1 MACASGTTPAD
12 GICGRRYAVLGDQPL
27 ANLDMPSARA
37 FAVHDLEGAEPDL
50 MALLCDPWVPVR
62 LDVVPQL
69 LSQAIPNV
77 VNLLFAGRVHVA
89 GRGGWAMAL
98 IYRRPLGPRLAP
110 PVFREGGVRSDA
122 TRAPMDEAEAIE
134 KVLVPIAQALD
145 DVHGLGI
152 THGAV
157 RPDNIFYAN
166 PECTKVVLGDCLTA
180 PQGHYQPLSVE
191 TIERGLADPAG
202 RGPASEGDDFYA
214 LGVTLAALITGQ
226 DPGAQFDR
234 AALLEARI
242 ISGSHRA
249 LLGKAK
255 LSMGVS
261 PVLQSLL
268 SDDVESRWNGRAV
281 ISWSKGTT
289 QRPARAKGPRS
300 DRPPFEFMG
309 KAYRELRS
317 LAVALSATPAHAAEQ
332 IRDGRLG
339 DWLRKKA
346 IDPNRAE
353 AIEALSSSGE
363 EALNDEELVAQTVM
377 VLDPAGPIRYRVLAL
392 MPDGL
397 GPALADAMAAE
408 DSDRVNDIA
417 DLIRRKLPLVYMELG
432 AWRDVDH
439 YQDRIEFDAVHANL
453 TKDGL
458 GFGVERVLY
467 DLNPL
472 LPCRSATIGGAYAF
486 DLREVLGAL
495 DGLAERG
502 ELNDDSIDKHIA
514 AFIANR
520 LKLKSSDEL
529 SELSDAS
536 MPPERRRY
544 AFLRFIGEVHQRCN
558 RPPMPNL
565 AKWLGSRLELVIED
579 FNYRPLRHDLTG
591 RLKRLAASGDLSR
604 MATLL
609 SNPILRQ
616 RDEAGFKVAVKQ
628 YAANARRIEA
638 LSSHGAVHDTRIAS
652 LGYSIASFGAYAIL
666 AATAFAVTIMFGA

>member
-1 MACASGTTPAD
+1 MG
-12 GICGRRYAVLGDQPL
+12 
-27 ANLDMPSARA
+27 
-37 FAVHDLEGAEPDL
+37 E
-50 MALLCDPWVPVR
+50 
-62 LDVVPQL
+62 
-69 LSQAIPNV
+69 
-77 VNLLFAGRVHVA
+77 
-89 GRGGWAMAL
+89 
-98 IYRRPLGPRLAP
+98 
-110 PVFREGGVRSDA
+110 
-122 TRAPMDEAEAIE
+122 
-134 KVLVPIAQALD
+134 
-145 DVHGLGI
+145 
-152 THGAV
+152 
-157 RPDNIFYAN
+157 
-166 PECTKVVLGDCLTA
+166 
-180 PQGHYQPLSVE
+180 
-191 TIERGLADPAG
+191 
-202 RGPASEGDDFYA
+202 
-214 LGVTLAALITGQ
+214 
-226 DPGAQFDR
+226 DPGARFDR
-234 AALLEARI
+234 ATLLEARI

-255 LSMGVS
+255 LSIGVS

-281 ISWSKGTT
+281 IGWSKGTT
-289 QRPARAKGPRS
+289 QRPALAKAPRS

-309 KAYRELRS
+309 KAYRELRA
-317 LAVALSATPAHAAEQ
+317 LAVALNATPAHAAER

-339 DWLRKKA
+339 DWLRNK
-346 IDPNRAE
+346 INDPNRADG
-353 AIEALSSSGE
+353 IEALSSSNGE
-363 EALNDEELVAQTVM
+363 TLDDEELVAQTVM
-377 VLDPAGPIRYRVLAL
+377 VLDPGGPIRYRSLAL

-397 GPALADAMAAE
+397 GPALAEAMAAE

-417 DLIRRKLPLVYMELG
+417 DLIRRKLPLVYMEIG
-432 AWRDVDH
+432 AWRDGDH

-458 GFGVERVLY
+458 GFGVERALY

-472 LPCRSATIGGAYAF
+472 LPCRSTTIGDAYAF

-502 ELNDDSIDKHIA
+502 DLNDDSVDRHIA

-536 MPPERRRY
+536 IPPERRRY
-544 AFLRFIGEVHQRCN
+544 ALLRFIGEVHQRCN
-558 RPPMPNL
+558 RPPMANF
-565 AKWLGSRLELVIED
+565 AKWLGGRLELVIED

-609 SNPILRQ
+609 SDPILRQ

-638 LSSHGAVHDTRIAS
+638 LSSNSAVHGTRIADF
-652 LGYSIASFGAYAIL
+652 GYTIATVGAYAIL
-666 AATAFAVTIMFGA
+666 AATAFAATVIFGS

>member
-1 MACASGTTPAD
+1 MARASGTTPAD
-12 GICGRRYAVLGDQPL
+12 GICGGRYAVLGDQPL

-37 FAVHDLEGAEPDL
+37 FAVHDLEDAEPNL

-89 GRGGWAMAL
+89 GRGGWAMAF

-110 PVFREGGVRSDA
+110 PIFRESSGRSDA
-122 TRAPMDEAEAIE
+122 THAPMDEAEAIE
-134 KVLVPIAQALD
+134 KVLVPIARALD
-145 DVHGLGI
+145 DLHGLGI

-214 LGVTLAALITGQ
+214 LGVTLAALLIGE
-226 DPGAQFDR
+226 DPGAPFDR
-234 AALLEARI
+234 AALQRAKI
-242 ISGSHRA
+242 ISGSYRA
-249 LLGKAK
+249 MLAKAR
-255 LSMGVS
+255 LSMAVS
-261 PVLQSLL
+261 PVLQSLI
-268 SDDVESRWNGRAV
+268 SDDAASRWNGRAV
-281 ISWSKGTT
+281 VGWTKGTT
-289 QRPARAKGPRS
+289 QRPALTKGPRP
-300 DRPPFEFMG
+300 DRPRFDFMG
-309 KAYRELRS
+309 TAYRELPV
-317 LAVALSATPAHAAEQ
+317 LAAAMSATPAHAAEQ

-339 DWLRKKA
+339 DWLRNK
-346 IDPNRAE
+346 INDSNRAD
-353 AIEALSSSGE
+353 AIEALSSLNGE
-363 EALNDEELVAQTVM
+363 TLDDEELVTQTAM
-377 VLDPAGPIRYRVLAL
+377 VLDPEGPIRYRSLAL

-397 GPALADAMAAE
+397 GPALAQAMAAKN
-408 DSDRVNDIA
+408 SDRVTDIA

-432 AWRDVDH
+432 AWHDSDH
-439 YQDRIEFDAVHANL
+439 YQDRVEFDAVLANL

-458 GFGVERVLY
+458 GFGVERALY

-472 LPCRSATIGGAYAF
+472 LPCQSATIASAYAF

-495 DGLAERG
+495 DTLAEQG
-502 ELNDDSIDKHIA
+502 EFKDGSFDAHMA

-520 LKLKSSDEL
+520 MKLSASDEL
-529 SELSDAS
+529 RELSDAS
-536 MPPERRRY
+536 IPPERRRY
-544 AFLRFIGEVHQRCN
+544 ALLRFLGDIHQRCDK
-558 RPPMPNL
+558 PPTPNL
-565 AKWLGSRLELVIED
+565 AKWLGSRLELIIED
-579 FNYRPLRHDLTG
+579 FNYRPLRQDLTG

-609 SNPILRQ
+609 SNPTLRQ

-638 LSSHGAVHDTRIAS
+638 LSSNSAVHGTRIAD
-652 LGYSIASFGAYAIL
+652 LGYTIATVGAYAIL
-666 AATAFAVTIMFGA
+666 AATAFAATVIFGA

>member
-1 MACASGTTPAD
+1 
-12 GICGRRYAVLGDQPL
+12 
-27 ANLDMPSARA
+27 
-37 FAVHDLEGAEPDL
+37 

-62 LDVVPQL
+62 LDMVPQL

-89 GRGGWAMAL
+89 GRGGWAMAF

-110 PVFREGGVRSDA
+110 PTFRKSDGRSDA

-145 DVHGLGI
+145 DLHGLGI

-214 LGVTLAALITGQ
+214 LGVTLAALIMGQ

-249 LLGKAK
+249 LLGKAN

-309 KAYRELRS
+309 TAYRELRA

-332 IRDGRLG
+332 IRRRRLG
-339 DWLRKKA
+339 DWLRKKI
-346 IDPNRAE
+346 IDPNRVE

-377 VLDPAGPIRYRVLAL
+377 VLDPAGPIRYRSLAL

-397 GPALADAMAAE
+397 GPALADAMAAANQDGQTRVE
-408 DSDRVNDIA
+408 DERSGGKECCEIDGHLEPPRWVSI
-417 DLIRRKLPLVYMELG
+417 
-432 AWRDVDH
+432 
-439 YQDRIEFDAVHANL
+439 FNL
-453 TKDGL
+453 
-458 GFGVERVLY
+458 
-467 DLNPL
+467 
-472 LPCRSATIGGAYAF
+472 
-486 DLREVLGAL
+486 LR
-495 DGLAERG
+495 
-502 ELNDDSIDKHIA
+502 
-514 AFIANR
+514 
-520 LKLKSSDEL
+520 
-529 SELSDAS
+529 
-536 MPPERRRY
+536 
-544 AFLRFIGEVHQRCN
+544 
-558 RPPMPNL
+558 
-565 AKWLGSRLELVIED
+565 
-579 FNYRPLRHDLTG
+579 
-591 RLKRLAASGDLSR
+591 
-604 MATLL
+604 
-609 SNPILRQ
+609 
-616 RDEAGFKVAVKQ
+616 
-628 YAANARRIEA
+628 
-638 LSSHGAVHDTRIAS
+638 
-652 LGYSIASFGAYAIL
+652 
-666 AATAFAVTIMFGA
+666 